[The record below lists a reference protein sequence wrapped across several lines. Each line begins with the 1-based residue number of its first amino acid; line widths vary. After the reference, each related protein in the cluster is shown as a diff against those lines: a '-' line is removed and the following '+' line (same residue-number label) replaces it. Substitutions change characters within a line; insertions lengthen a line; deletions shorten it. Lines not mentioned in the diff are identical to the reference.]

1 MNEDL
6 LYRDYQ
12 GDHKFTITT
21 YSSTGVHVTAC
32 DCFYRGSIG
41 KEVDTLMILTSGSR
55 LEGESLAMC
64 ILLGKRG
71 LVMKILLNDLKFLGD
86 GDIFCFFGHGCRY
99 CFIGLRRMWKNR
111 IEKLAKGVHVGYMY
125 FMFHSSN
132 R

>member
-1 MNEDL
+1 MVFVKYL
-6 LYRDYQ
+6 LILVFMLFY
-12 GDHKFTITT
+12 
-21 YSSTGVHVTAC
+21 TG
-32 DCFYRGSIG
+32 FYRGSIG
-41 KEVDTLMILTSGSR
+41 KEVDTLMILTPGSR

-71 LVMKILLNDLKFLGD
+71 
-86 GDIFCFFGHGCRY
+86 Y

-132 R
+132 W

>member
-6 LYRDYQ
+6 LYKDYQ

-32 DCFYRGSIG
+32 DCFYRGNIG

-71 LVMKILLNDLKFLGD
+71 
-86 GDIFCFFGHGCRY
+86 Y

-132 R
+132 W